1 VGAQNDPS
9 VLFLYEVDF
18 AAEWENVVVGAVRLS
33 WKGGPNQAVDLF
45 LPEEYN

>member
-9 VLFLYEVDF
+9 VLFLYQEDL
-18 AAEWENVVVGAVRLS
+18 AEGRENAVVGAVRLS

-45 LPEEYN
+45 LPEEKN